1 MNPSLAPLP
10 TLLLVSPSEEVGDGD
25 LEAKVAVGH
34 AVHVDRVDRAV
45 QFQELEHAL
54 RGEDVVFVR
63 GEGDVAPEVGFLNI
77 LPLFHTMFQPN
88 KGITLDK

>member
-34 AVHVDRVDRAV
+34 SVHVDRVDRAV

-63 GEGDVAPEVGFLNI
+63 GEGDVAPGVVFFKHSSFVSHHVSAKQRDNVR
-77 LPLFHTMFQPN
+77 
-88 KGITLDK
+88 